1 MKDLTIV
8 IPSYKSRTLIIN
20 QLDLLSNNN
29 KIIIIENS
37 QDKKLK
43 ELIKKKYKNTKI
55 ILKNNIGFGRA
66 INLGAKF
73 VKTKYFLAIN
83 PDTKIST
90 NSINNL
96 VKTALKLKVF
106 GGISPMKHNNK
117 INIDRNKVVETKNL
131 YGAAMLFD
139 TKIFKKI
146 DGFDKN
152 IFLYY
157 EENDFF
163 LRCRKLNI
171 KLYIAQNSHHFHTSL
186 KSTSSI
192 MENQKEKFYSYLLS
206 GWHGQ
211 WSKFYFYKKHKGYL
225 NSIIKCTPSLISNI
239 VKLMINILINFNK
252 AKFYY
257 FKIEGLIVSMIGI
270 KSFKRSIYD
279 K

>member
-8 IPSYKSRTLIIN
+8 IPSYKSRKLIIN

-43 ELIKKKYKNTKI
+43 KLIKKKYKNTKI

-83 PDTKIST
+83 PDTKISI
-90 NSINNL
+90 NSIKNL
-96 VKTALKLKVF
+96 VKTALKIKVF

-117 INIDRNKVVETKNL
+117 INSDGNKIVETKNL
-131 YGAAMLFD
+131 YGAAMLFN

-146 DGFDKN
+146 EGFDKN

-163 LRCRKLNI
+163 LRCHKLNI
-171 KLYIAQNSHHFHTSL
+171 KLYIAQNSYHFHTSL

-225 NSIIKCTPSLISNI
+225 NSIIKCTPSLITNI
-239 VKLMINILINFNK
+239 VKLMINTLINFNK

-270 KSFKRSIYD
+270 KSYKRSIYD

>member
-8 IPSYKSRTLIIN
+8 IPSYKSRKLIIN

-43 ELIKKKYKNTKI
+43 KLIKKKYKNTKI

-83 PDTKIST
+83 PDTKISI
-90 NSINNL
+90 NSIKNL
-96 VKTALKLKVF
+96 VKTALKIKVF

-117 INIDRNKVVETKNL
+117 INSDRNKIVETKNL
-131 YGAAMLFD
+131 YGAAMLFN

-146 DGFDKN
+146 EGFDKN

-163 LRCRKLNI
+163 LRCHKLNI
-171 KLYIAQNSHHFHTSL
+171 KLYIAQNSYHFHTSL

-225 NSIIKCTPSLISNI
+225 NSIIKCTPSLITNI
-239 VKLMINILINFNK
+239 VKLMINTLINFNK

-270 KSFKRSIYD
+270 KSYKRSIYD